1 MGHGNEATEYIVLVI
16 KYLTIF
22 FYFQSSHAG
31 LGVFGIVAEPSLN
44 GRMKKQYS
52 GHIGT
57 TNPGFVMEEI
67 EEEGSSIGSSLP
79 GTPQLSGGSV
89 TTAAGAITIH
99 MGEKLTPNASPKSSL
114 KNIISPVAHDQKH
127 QEKSEKFV
135 LNESP
140 AASQE
145 HLHIETSSSQEN
157 LMQNA
162 SPVAQE
168 NLRQE
173 ECSLAAAAAQEKPQ
187 RQAASAPP
195 ASSGKKVE
203 QQTSAAHRVER
214 KAAAVISIQVN
225 QVLRKP
231 RYNIQ
236 VLDLQDETTS

>member
-1 MGHGNEATEYIVLVI
+1 M
-16 KYLTIF
+16 
-22 FYFQSSHAG
+22 
-31 LGVFGIVAEPSLN
+31 FGIVAEPSLN

-57 TNPGFVMEEI
+57 TNPGFVMEDI

-79 GTPQLSGGSV
+79 GTPQLSGGSAM
-89 TTAAGAITIH
+89 TAAAGAVTIH
-99 MGEKLTPNASPKSSL
+99 MGERLTPNASPKSSR
-114 KNIISPVAHDQKH
+114 KNAISPVAHDQEH

-140 AASQE
+140 ASSQE

-157 LMQNA
+157 LVQNA

-168 NLRQE
+168 NPRQE
-173 ECSLAAAAAQEKPQ
+173 ERSLAVAAAQEKPQ
-187 RQAASAPP
+187 RQTASAPP
-195 ASSGKKVE
+195 ALPGKKVE

-214 KAAAVISIQVN
+214 KAAAAISIRIN

-236 VLDLQDETTS
+236 VLDLQSETTS

>member
-1 MGHGNEATEYIVLVI
+1 M
-16 KYLTIF
+16 
-22 FYFQSSHAG
+22 
-31 LGVFGIVAEPSLN
+31 FGIVAEPSLN

-79 GTPQLSGGSV
+79 GTPQLSGGPA
-89 TTAAGAITIH
+89 TTAAAGAVTIH
-99 MGEKLTPNASPKSSL
+99 MGERLTPNASPKSSL
-114 KNIISPVAHDQKH
+114 KNAISPVAHDQEH

-140 AASQE
+140 ASSQE
-145 HLHIETSSSQEN
+145 YLHVETSSSQEN
-157 LMQNA
+157 LVQNA

-168 NLRQE
+168 NPRQE
-173 ECSLAAAAAQEKPQ
+173 ERSLAAAAAREKPQ
-187 RQAASAPP
+187 RQTASVPP

-236 VLDLQDETTS
+236 VLDLQSETTS